1 MTDERGG
8 WPPTTLPRMRTTPP
22 GPASR
27 ALAPRL
33 RRVESRNVT
42 HLGPDFPVFWQRA
55 RGTAVE
61 DADGNAYLDLTGA
74 FGVAVAGHA
83 HPGITSAV
91 SEQASTL
98 LHAMGDVHPPVKKVE
113 LLERLSG
120 LLPWGEDTRTVL
132 ATSGSEAV
140 EIALK
145 TALLATGRPGLVA
158 FEGAYHGLTVG
169 ALAATARADFR
180 EPFSPRLY
188 PGVQFVPFPGAAEE
202 AESCLVLLDR
212 SLAAGD
218 GDPVGA
224 VVVEPIQGRAG
235 VRVPPPGFLKAVA
248 RRAREAGALFVL
260 DEVFTGFGRTGALL
274 ACTHEGVTPDVVC
287 LGKAMGGGLPLS
299 ACAGPRRI
307 MDAWPPSSGEAL
319 HTSTFLGHPLACA
332 ASLAVLDLLE
342 GEDLVGRARELGPRL
357 LRGLAERLE
366 GRKGVVEVRGRG
378 LFVGIVLEGDGA
390 GVRVA
395 EEALRRGVLVLPAGD
410 RGEVVQ
416 LSPPL
421 VVTGDE
427 IDVACRILDEAV
439 AAALGR

>member
-1 MTDERGG
+1 M
-8 WPPTTLPRMRTTPP
+8 
-22 GPASR
+22 
-27 ALAPRL
+27 
-33 RRVESRNVT
+33 
-42 HLGPDFPVFWQRA
+42 
-55 RGTAVE
+55 
-61 DADGNAYLDLTGA
+61 
-74 FGVAVAGHA
+74 
-83 HPGITSAV
+83 
-91 SEQASTL
+91 
-98 LHAMGDVHPPVKKVE
+98 
-113 LLERLSG
+113 
-120 LLPWGEDTRTVL
+120 
-132 ATSGSEAV
+132 
-140 EIALK
+140 
-145 TALLATGRPGLVA
+145 
-158 FEGAYHGLTVG
+158 
-169 ALAATARADFR
+169 
-180 EPFSPRLY
+180 
-188 PGVQFVPFPGAAEE
+188 
-202 AESCLVLLDR
+202 
-212 SLAAGD
+212 
-218 GDPVGA
+218 
-224 VVVEPIQGRAG
+224 
-235 VRVPPPGFLKAVA
+235 
-248 RRAREAGALFVL
+248 
-260 DEVFTGFGRTGALL
+260 
-274 ACTHEGVTPDVVC
+274 
-287 LGKAMGGGLPLS
+287 PLS

-342 GEDLVGRARELGPRL
+342 EEGLVGRARELGPRL

>member
-1 MTDERGG
+1 MTDEPDD
-8 WPPTTLPRMRTTPP
+8 WPPASLPRMRTAPP

-27 ALAPRL
+27 ALASRL

-42 HLGPDFPVFWQRA
+42 HLGADFPVFWRRA
-55 RGTAVE
+55 RGMAVE

-74 FGVAVAGHA
+74 FGVAVTGHA
-83 HPGITSAV
+83 HPGVTRAV

-98 LHAMGDVHPPVKKVE
+98 PHAMGDVHPPVKKVE

-169 ALAATARADFR
+169 ALAATARSDFR
-180 EPFSPRLY
+180 EPFAPRLY
-188 PGVQFVPFPGAAEE
+188 PGVRFVPFPGAAEE
-202 AESCLVLLDR
+202 AESCLALLDR
-212 SLAAGD
+212 SLAAGE

-224 VVVEPIQGRAG
+224 VVMEPIQGRAG

-248 RRAREAGALFVL
+248 RRAREAGALLVL

-307 MDAWPPSSGEAL
+307 MDAWPSSSGEAL
-319 HTSTFLGHPLACA
+319 HTSTFLGHPLACQ

-342 GEDLVGRARELGPRL
+342 DEDLVGRARELGPRL
-357 LRGLAERLE
+357 LRGLAEGLE
-366 GRKGVVEVRGRG
+366 GREGVAELRGRG
-378 LFVGIVLEGDGA
+378 LFVGIALEGEGA

-421 VVTGDE
+421 VITEDQ
-427 IDVACRILDEAV
+427 IDAACRILDEAV
-439 AAALGR
+439 AAALGP